1 MPYDNNNSGMLARND
16 RKQQPN
22 HPDFTG
28 QCEVNGVPMW
38 ISAWTKEGKPGTK
51 LAGKKFFS
59 LSFKPKD
66 QQQAPASQSQSNTEP
81 KYREEPKPAVQENLD
96 EDVPF

>member
-28 QCEVNGVPMW
+28 QCEINSVPMW

-66 QQQAPASQSQSNTEP
+66 QQQQTTGTSQPATDQP
-81 KYREEPKPAVQENLD
+81 KYKEEPKPAAPAD
-96 EDVPF
+96 EEALPF

>member
-1 MPYDNNNSGMLARND
+1 MAYDNNNSGMLARND
-16 RKQQPN
+16 RKQQPT

-38 ISAWTKEGKPGTK
+38 ISAWTKDGKPGSK
-51 LAGKKFFS
+51 MAGKRFFS

-66 QQQAPASQSQSNTEP
+66 QQAHIVAPPVEP
-81 KYREEPKPAVQENLD
+81 PSAPQENLD